1 VEERPERLPLAGR
14 LELLLWPETLPLEE
28 LL

>member
-14 LELLLWPETLPLEE
+14 LELLLWPETLLLE
-28 LL
+28 